1 MTDFLVKRCIKD
13 YKQVED
19 AQVRTA
25 YGTLSSIVG
34 IICNVIL
41 FCAKLLIGLLAGS
54 ISVMADAFNNLS
66 DAASSIVGL
75 VGVKMAEKP
84 ADKDHPFGHGR
95 IEYISAFIVAF
106 IVIQVGFSLFKT
118 SVGKIF
124 HPEDMTF
131 SWIAIVILI
140 LSIGVKL
147 WLALFNRKLGKRINS
162 KVLLATST
170 DALGDVIATS
180 STILSMA
187 VYGILSVNIDGIV
200 GIAVSLV
207 VMYAGLNIA
216 KDTLA
221 PLIGEAIDPKLYRE
235 ITNFVESFDGIEGT
249 HDLIIHNYGPSRSMA
264 SIHAEVPNDVD
275 IEVSHEIID
284 RIEREAG
291 RRFGM
296 LLVIHMDPIET
307 HDQRV
312 QEFHQMVKEVLEE
325 LDSRLKFHDFRVV
338 YGKDH
343 VNLIFDLVVPREYN
357 EAVQETLKTKISAM
371 VRERDSRCECV
382 ITAENSFLAEE

>member
-1 MTDFLVKRCIKD
+1 MTDFLIKRCIKD
-13 YKQVED
+13 WKRVDD

-41 FCAKLLIGLLAGS
+41 FGAKFLIGFLAGS

-118 SVGKIF
+118 SLGKIF
-124 HPEDMTF
+124 HPDDMVF
-131 SWIAIVILI
+131 NWISIVIL
-140 LSIGVKL
+140 LMSIGVKL

-180 STILSMA
+180 STILSMV
-187 VYGILSVNIDGIV
+187 VYGILAVNIDGIV
-200 GIAVSLV
+200 GIAVSVV
-207 VMYAGLNIA
+207 VMFAGVNIA

-221 PLIGEAIDPKLYRE
+221 PLIGEAIDPKLYQE

-284 RIEREAG
+284 QIEREAG

-312 QEFHQMVKEVLEE
+312 RQFHQMVQSVLEE

-338 YGKDH
+338 YGKEH

-357 EAVQETLKTKISAM
+357 FAVQETLKTKISAM
-371 VRERDSRCECV
+371 VREKDPRCQCV
-382 ITAENSFLAEE
+382 ITAENSFVAEE

>member
-1 MTDFLVKRCIKD
+1 MTDFLIKRCIKD
-13 YKQVED
+13 WKRVDD

-41 FCAKLLIGLLAGS
+41 FGAKFLIGFLAGS

-118 SVGKIF
+118 SLGKIF
-124 HPEDMTF
+124 HPDDMAF
-131 SWIAIVILI
+131 NWISIVIL
-140 LSIGVKL
+140 LMSIGVKL

-180 STILSMA
+180 STILSMV
-187 VYGILSVNIDGIV
+187 VYGILAVNIDGIV
-200 GIAVSLV
+200 GIAVSVV
-207 VMYAGLNIA
+207 VMFAGVNIA

-221 PLIGEAIDPKLYRE
+221 PLIGEAIDPKLYQE

-284 RIEREAG
+284 QIEREAG

-312 QEFHQMVKEVLEE
+312 RQFHQMVQSVLEE
-325 LDSRLKFHDFRVV
+325 LDSRLKFHDFRVI
-338 YGKDH
+338 YGKEH

-357 EAVQETLKTKISAM
+357 FAVQETLKTKISAM
-371 VRERDSRCECV
+371 VREKDPRCQCV
-382 ITAENSFLAEE
+382 ITAENSFVAEE

>member
-1 MTDFLVKRCIKD
+1 MTDFLIKRCIKD
-13 YKQVED
+13 WKRVDD

-41 FCAKLLIGLLAGS
+41 FGAKFLIGFLAGS

-118 SVGKIF
+118 SLGKIF
-124 HPEDMTF
+124 HPDDMAF
-131 SWIAIVILI
+131 NWISIVIL
-140 LSIGVKL
+140 LMSIGVKL

-180 STILSMA
+180 STILSMV
-187 VYGILSVNIDGIV
+187 VYGILAVNIDGIV
-200 GIAVSLV
+200 GIAVSVV
-207 VMYAGLNIA
+207 VMFAGVNIA

-221 PLIGEAIDPKLYRE
+221 PLIGEAIDPKLYQE

-284 RIEREAG
+284 QIEREAG

-312 QEFHQMVKEVLEE
+312 RQFQQMVQSVLEE
-325 LDSRLKFHDFRVV
+325 FDSRLKFHDFRVI
-338 YGKDH
+338 YGKEH

-357 EAVQETLKTKISAM
+357 FAVQETLKTKISAM
-371 VRERDSRCECV
+371 VREKDPRCQCV
-382 ITAENSFLAEE
+382 ITAENSFVAEE

>member
-1 MTDFLVKRCIKD
+1 MTDFLIKRCIKD
-13 YKQVED
+13 WKRVDD

-41 FCAKLLIGLLAGS
+41 FGAKFLIGFLAGS

-75 VGVKMAEKP
+75 VGFHFSGMKP
-84 ADKDHPFGHGR
+84 DKDHPFGHGR

-118 SVGKIF
+118 SLGKIF
-124 HPEDMTF
+124 HPDDMAF
-131 SWIAIVILI
+131 NWISIVIL
-140 LSIGVKL
+140 LMSIGVKL

-180 STILSMA
+180 STILSMV
-187 VYGILSVNIDGIV
+187 VYGILAVNIDGIV
-200 GIAVSLV
+200 GIAVSVV
-207 VMYAGLNIA
+207 VMFAGVNIA

-221 PLIGEAIDPKLYRE
+221 PLIGEAIDPKLYQE

-284 RIEREAG
+284 QIEREAG

-312 QEFHQMVKEVLEE
+312 RQFHQMVQSVLEE

-338 YGKDH
+338 YGKEH

-357 EAVQETLKTKISAM
+357 FAVQETLKTKISAM
-371 VRERDSRCECV
+371 VREKDPRCQCV
-382 ITAENSFLAEE
+382 ITAENSFVAEE

>member
-1 MTDFLVKRCIKD
+1 MTDFLIKRCIKD
-13 YKQVED
+13 WKRVDD

-41 FCAKLLIGLLAGS
+41 FGAKFLIGFLAGS

-118 SVGKIF
+118 SLGKIF
-124 HPEDMTF
+124 HPDDMAF
-131 SWIAIVILI
+131 NWISIVIL
-140 LSIGVKL
+140 LMSIGVKL

-180 STILSMA
+180 STILSMV
-187 VYGILSVNIDGIV
+187 VYGILAVNIDEIV
-200 GIAVSLV
+200 GIAVSVV
-207 VMYAGLNIA
+207 VMFAGVNIA

-221 PLIGEAIDPKLYRE
+221 PLIGEAIDPKLYQE

-284 RIEREAG
+284 QIEREAG

-312 QEFHQMVKEVLEE
+312 RQFQQMVQSVLEE
-325 LDSRLKFHDFRVV
+325 LDSRLKFHDFRVI
-338 YGKDH
+338 YGKEH

-357 EAVQETLKTKISAM
+357 FAVQETLKTKISAM
-371 VRERDSRCECV
+371 VREKDPRCQCV
-382 ITAENSFLAEE
+382 ITAENSFVAEE

>member
-1 MTDFLVKRCIKD
+1 MTDFLIKRCIKD
-13 YKQVED
+13 WKRVDD

-41 FCAKLLIGLLAGS
+41 FGAKFLIGFLAGS

-118 SVGKIF
+118 SLGKIF
-124 HPEDMTF
+124 HPDDMAF
-131 SWIAIVILI
+131 NWISIVIL
-140 LSIGVKL
+140 LMSIGVKL

-180 STILSMA
+180 STILSMV
-187 VYGILSVNIDGIV
+187 VYGILAVNIDGIV
-200 GIAVSLV
+200 GIAVSVV
-207 VMYAGLNIA
+207 VMFAGVNIA

-221 PLIGEAIDPKLYRE
+221 PLIGEAIDPKLYQE

-275 IEVSHEIID
+275 IEVSHKIID
-284 RIEREAG
+284 QIEREAG

-312 QEFHQMVKEVLEE
+312 RQFHQMVQSVLEE

-338 YGKDH
+338 YGKEH

-357 EAVQETLKTKISAM
+357 FAVQETLKTKISAM
-371 VRERDSRCECV
+371 VREKDPRCQCV
-382 ITAENSFLAEE
+382 ITAENSFVAEE

>member
-1 MTDFLVKRCIKD
+1 MTDFLIKRCIKD
-13 YKQVED
+13 WKRVDD

-41 FCAKLLIGLLAGS
+41 FGAKFLIGFLAGS

-118 SVGKIF
+118 SLGKIF
-124 HPEDMTF
+124 HPDDMAF
-131 SWIAIVILI
+131 NWISIVIL
-140 LSIGVKL
+140 LMSIGVKL

-180 STILSMA
+180 STILSMV
-187 VYGILSVNIDGIV
+187 VYGILAVNIDGIV
-200 GIAVSLV
+200 GIAVSVV
-207 VMYAGLNIA
+207 VMFAGVNIA

-221 PLIGEAIDPKLYRE
+221 PLIGEAIDPKLYQE

-275 IEVSHEIID
+275 IELSHEIID
-284 RIEREAG
+284 QIEREAG

-312 QEFHQMVKEVLEE
+312 RQFQQMVQSVLEE

-338 YGKDH
+338 YGKEH

-357 EAVQETLKTKISAM
+357 FAVQETLKTKISAM
-371 VRERDSRCECV
+371 VREKDPRCQCV
-382 ITAENSFLAEE
+382 ITAENSFVAEE

>member
-1 MTDFLVKRCIKD
+1 MTDFLIKRCIKD
-13 YKQVED
+13 WKRVDD

-41 FCAKLLIGLLAGS
+41 FGAKFLIGFLAGS

-118 SVGKIF
+118 SLGKIF
-124 HPEDMTF
+124 HPDDMAF
-131 SWIAIVILI
+131 NWISIVIL
-140 LSIGVKL
+140 LMSIGVKL

-180 STILSMA
+180 STILSMV
-187 VYGILSVNIDGIV
+187 VYGILAVNIDGIV
-200 GIAVSLV
+200 GIAVSVV
-207 VMYAGLNIA
+207 VMFAGVNIA

-221 PLIGEAIDPKLYRE
+221 PLIGEAIDPKLYQE

-284 RIEREAG
+284 QIEREAG

-312 QEFHQMVKEVLEE
+312 RQFQQMVQSVLEE
-325 LDSRLKFHDFRVV
+325 LDSRLKFHDFRVI
-338 YGKDH
+338 YGKEH

-357 EAVQETLKTKISAM
+357 FAVQETLKTKISAM
-371 VRERDSRCECV
+371 VREKDPECQCV
-382 ITAENSFLAEE
+382 ITAENSFVAEE

>member
-1 MTDFLVKRCIKD
+1 MTDFLVKLWIPD
-13 YKQVED
+13 WENTED
-19 AQVRTA
+19 PQVRTR
-25 YGTLSSIVG
+25 YGMLSGIVG
-34 IICNVIL
+34 IVCNLML
-41 FCAKLLIGLLAGS
+41 FAAKISIGLLVNS

-66 DAASSIVGL
+66 DAASSIIGFVGARM
-75 VGVKMAEKP
+75 VGKP
-84 ADKDHPFGHGR
+84 ADDDHPFGHGR

-118 SVGKIF
+118 SLGKIF
-124 HPEDMTF
+124 HPDDMAF
-131 SWIAIVILI
+131 NWISIVIL
-140 LSIGVKL
+140 LMSIGVKL

-180 STILSMA
+180 STILSMV
-187 VYGILSVNIDGIV
+187 VYGILAVNIDGIV
-200 GIAVSLV
+200 GIAVSVV
-207 VMYAGLNIA
+207 VMFAGVNIA

-221 PLIGEAIDPKLYRE
+221 PLIGEAIDPKLYQE

-284 RIEREAG
+284 QIEREAG

-296 LLVIHMDPIET
+296 LLVIHMD

-312 QEFHQMVKEVLEE
+312 RQFHQMVQSVLEE
-325 LDSRLKFHDFRVV
+325 LDSRLKFHDFRVI
-338 YGKDH
+338 YGKEH

-357 EAVQETLKTKISAM
+357 FAVQETLKTKISAM
-371 VRERDSRCECV
+371 VREKDPRCQCV
-382 ITAENSFLAEE
+382 ITAENSFVAEE

>member
-1 MTDFLVKRCIKD
+1 MTDFLIKRCIKD
-13 YKQVED
+13 WKRVDD

-41 FCAKLLIGLLAGS
+41 FGAKFLIGFLAGS

-66 DAASSIVGL
+66 GAASSIVGL

-118 SVGKIF
+118 SLGKIF
-124 HPEDMTF
+124 HPDDMAF
-131 SWIAIVILI
+131 NWISIVIL
-140 LSIGVKL
+140 LMSIGVKL

-180 STILSMA
+180 STILSMV
-187 VYGILSVNIDGIV
+187 VYGILAVNIDGIV
-200 GIAVSLV
+200 GIAVSVV
-207 VMYAGLNIA
+207 VMFAGVNIA

-221 PLIGEAIDPKLYRE
+221 PLIGEAIDPKLYQE

-284 RIEREAG
+284 QIEREAG

-312 QEFHQMVKEVLEE
+312 RQFQQMVQSVLEE

-338 YGKDH
+338 YGKEH

-357 EAVQETLKTKISAM
+357 FAVQETLKTKISAM
-371 VRERDSRCECV
+371 VREKDPRCQCV
-382 ITAENSFLAEE
+382 ITAENSFVAEE

>member
-1 MTDFLVKRCIKD
+1 MTDFLIKRCIKD
-13 YKQVED
+13 WKRVDD

-41 FCAKLLIGLLAGS
+41 FGAKFLIGFLAGS

-118 SVGKIF
+118 SLGKIF
-124 HPEDMTF
+124 HPDDMAF
-131 SWIAIVILI
+131 NWISIVIL
-140 LSIGVKL
+140 LMSIGVKL

-180 STILSMA
+180 STILSMV
-187 VYGILSVNIDGIV
+187 VYGILAVNIDGIV
-200 GIAVSLV
+200 GIAVSVV
-207 VMYAGLNIA
+207 VMFAGVNIA

-221 PLIGEAIDPKLYRE
+221 PLIGEAIDPKLYQE

-264 SIHAEVPNDVD
+264 SSHAEVPNDVD

-284 RIEREAG
+284 QIEREAG

-312 QEFHQMVKEVLEE
+312 RQFQQMVQSVLEE
-325 LDSRLKFHDFRVV
+325 LDSRLKFHDFRVI
-338 YGKDH
+338 YGKEH

-357 EAVQETLKTKISAM
+357 FAVQETLKTKISAM
-371 VRERDSRCECV
+371 VREKDPRCQCV
-382 ITAENSFLAEE
+382 ITAENSFVAEE

>member
-1 MTDFLVKRCIKD
+1 MTDFLIKRCIKD
-13 YKQVED
+13 WKRVDD

-41 FCAKLLIGLLAGS
+41 FGAKFLIGFLAGS

-118 SVGKIF
+118 SLGKIF
-124 HPEDMTF
+124 HPDDMAF
-131 SWIAIVILI
+131 NWISIVIL
-140 LSIGVKL
+140 LMSIGVKL
-147 WLALFNRKLGKRINS
+147 WLALFNRKLGKRIYS

-180 STILSMA
+180 STILSMV
-187 VYGILSVNIDGIV
+187 VYGILAVNIDGIV
-200 GIAVSLV
+200 GIAVSVV
-207 VMYAGLNIA
+207 VMFAGVNIA

-221 PLIGEAIDPKLYRE
+221 PLIGEAIDPKLYQE

-284 RIEREAG
+284 QIEREAG

-312 QEFHQMVKEVLEE
+312 RQFQQMVQSVLEE
-325 LDSRLKFHDFRVV
+325 LDSRLKFHDFRVI
-338 YGKDH
+338 YGKEH

-357 EAVQETLKTKISAM
+357 FAVQETLKTKISAM
-371 VRERDSRCECV
+371 VREKDPRCQCV
-382 ITAENSFLAEE
+382 ITAENSFVAEE

>member
-1 MTDFLVKRCIKD
+1 MTDFLIKRCIKD
-13 YKQVED
+13 WKRVDD

-41 FCAKLLIGLLAGS
+41 FGAKFLIGFLAGS

-66 DAASSIVGL
+66 DAASSMVGL

-118 SVGKIF
+118 SLGKIF
-124 HPEDMTF
+124 HPDDMAF
-131 SWIAIVILI
+131 NWISIVIL
-140 LSIGVKL
+140 LMSIGVKL

-180 STILSMA
+180 STILSMV
-187 VYGILSVNIDGIV
+187 VYGILAVNIDGIV
-200 GIAVSLV
+200 GIAVSVV
-207 VMYAGLNIA
+207 VMFAGVNIA

-221 PLIGEAIDPKLYRE
+221 PLIGEAIDPKLYQE

-284 RIEREAG
+284 QIEREAG

-312 QEFHQMVKEVLEE
+312 RQFHQMVQSVLEE

-338 YGKDH
+338 YGKEH

-357 EAVQETLKTKISAM
+357 FAVQETLKTKISAM
-371 VRERDSRCECV
+371 VREKDPRCQCV
-382 ITAENSFLAEE
+382 ITAENSFVAEE

>member
-1 MTDFLVKRCIKD
+1 MTDFLIKRCIKD
-13 YKQVED
+13 WKRVDD

-41 FCAKLLIGLLAGS
+41 FGAKFLIGFLAGS

-118 SVGKIF
+118 SLGKIF
-124 HPEDMTF
+124 HPDDMAF
-131 SWIAIVILI
+131 NWISIVIL
-140 LSIGVKL
+140 LMSIGVKL

-180 STILSMA
+180 STILSMV
-187 VYGILSVNIDGIV
+187 VYGILAVNIDGIV
-200 GIAVSLV
+200 GIAVSVV
-207 VMYAGLNIA
+207 VMFAGVNIA

-221 PLIGEAIDPKLYRE
+221 PLIGEAIDPKLYQE

-284 RIEREAG
+284 QIEREAG

-312 QEFHQMVKEVLEE
+312 RQFQQMVQSVLEE
-325 LDSRLKFHDFRVV
+325 LDSRLKFHDFRVI
-338 YGKDH
+338 YGKEH

-357 EAVQETLKTKISAM
+357 FAVQETLKTKISAM
-371 VRERDSRCECV
+371 VREKDPRCQCV
-382 ITAENSFLAEE
+382 ITAENSFVAEE

>member
-1 MTDFLVKRCIKD
+1 MTDFLIKRCIKD
-13 YKQVED
+13 WKRVDD

-41 FCAKLLIGLLAGS
+41 FGAKFLIGFLAGS

-118 SVGKIF
+118 SLRKIF
-124 HPEDMTF
+124 HPDDMAF
-131 SWIAIVILI
+131 NWISIVFL
-140 LSIGVKL
+140 LMSIGVKL

-180 STILSMA
+180 STILSMV
-187 VYGILSVNIDGIV
+187 VYGILAVNIDGIV
-200 GIAVSLV
+200 GIAVSVV
-207 VMYAGLNIA
+207 VMFAGVNIA

-221 PLIGEAIDPKLYRE
+221 PLIGEAIDPKLYQE

-284 RIEREAG
+284 QIEREAG

-312 QEFHQMVKEVLEE
+312 RQFHQMVQSVLEE

-338 YGKDH
+338 YGKEH

-357 EAVQETLKTKISAM
+357 FAVQETLKTKISAM
-371 VRERDSRCECV
+371 VREKDPRCQCV
-382 ITAENSFLAEE
+382 ITAENSFVAEE

>member
-1 MTDFLVKRCIKD
+1 MTEFLVKHCIKD
-13 YKQVED
+13 YEHVEE

-41 FCAKLLIGLLAGS
+41 FGVKLLIGLMAGS

-124 HPEDMTF
+124 HPEDMAF
-131 SWIAIVILI
+131 SWIAIVILV

-147 WLALFNRKLGKRINS
+147 WLALFNRRLGKRINS

-180 STILSMA
+180 STILSIV
-187 VYGILSVNIDGIV
+187 VYGILAVNIDGII
-200 GIAVSLV
+200 GIAVSVV
-207 VMYAGLNIA
+207 VMYAGFNIA

-307 HDQRV
+307 HDKRV
-312 QEFHQMVKEVLEE
+312 QEFHQMVKGVLDE

-338 YGKDH
+338 YGKNH

-371 VRERDSRCECV
+371 VREKDPRCECV
-382 ITAENSFLAEE
+382 ITAENSFIAEE

>member
-1 MTDFLVKRCIKD
+1 MTDFLIKRCIKD
-13 YKQVED
+13 WKRVDD

-41 FCAKLLIGLLAGS
+41 FGAKFLIGFLAGS

-118 SVGKIF
+118 SLGKIF
-124 HPEDMTF
+124 HPDDMAF
-131 SWIAIVILI
+131 NWISIVIL
-140 LSIGVKL
+140 LMSIGVKL

-180 STILSMA
+180 STILSMV
-187 VYGILSVNIDGIV
+187 VYGILAVNIDGIV
-200 GIAVSLV
+200 GIAVSVV
-207 VMYAGLNIA
+207 VMFAGVNIA

-221 PLIGEAIDPKLYRE
+221 PLIGEAIDPKLYQE

-284 RIEREAG
+284 QIEREAG
-291 RRFGM
+291 RRFGTSE
-296 LLVIHMDPIET
+296 IG
-307 HDQRV
+307 RA
-312 QEFHQMVKEVLEE
+312 
-325 LDSRLKFHDFRVV
+325 
-338 YGKDH
+338 H
-343 VNLIFDLVVPREYN
+343 V
-357 EAVQETLKTKISAM
+357 
-371 VRERDSRCECV
+371 
-382 ITAENSFLAEE
+382 

>member
-1 MTDFLVKRCIKD
+1 MTDFLIKRCIKD
-13 YKQVED
+13 WKRVDD

-41 FCAKLLIGLLAGS
+41 FGAKFLIGFLAGS
-54 ISVMADAFNNLS
+54 ISVMADAFINLS

-118 SVGKIF
+118 SLGKIF
-124 HPEDMTF
+124 HPDDMAF
-131 SWIAIVILI
+131 NWISIVIL
-140 LSIGVKL
+140 LMSIGVKL

-180 STILSMA
+180 STILSMV
-187 VYGILSVNIDGIV
+187 VYGILAVNIDGIV
-200 GIAVSLV
+200 GIAVSVV
-207 VMYAGLNIA
+207 VMFAGVNIA

-221 PLIGEAIDPKLYRE
+221 PLIGEAIDPKLYQE

-284 RIEREAG
+284 QIEREAG

-312 QEFHQMVKEVLEE
+312 RQFQQMVQSVLEE
-325 LDSRLKFHDFRVV
+325 LDSRLKFHDFRVI
-338 YGKDH
+338 YGKEH

-357 EAVQETLKTKISAM
+357 FAVQETLKTKISAM
-371 VRERDSRCECV
+371 VREKDPRCQCV
-382 ITAENSFLAEE
+382 ITAENSFVAEE

>member
-1 MTDFLVKRCIKD
+1 MTDFLIKRCIKD
-13 YKQVED
+13 WKRVDD

-41 FCAKLLIGLLAGS
+41 FGAKFLIGFLAGS

-118 SVGKIF
+118 SLGKIF
-124 HPEDMTF
+124 HPDDMAF
-131 SWIAIVILI
+131 NWISIVIL
-140 LSIGVKL
+140 LMSIGVKL

-180 STILSMA
+180 STILSMV
-187 VYGILSVNIDGIV
+187 VYGILAVNIDGIV
-200 GIAVSLV
+200 GIAVSVV
-207 VMYAGLNIA
+207 VMFAGVNIA

-221 PLIGEAIDPKLYRE
+221 PLIGEAIDPKLYQE

-249 HDLIIHNYGPSRSMA
+249 HDLIIHKYGPSRSMA

-284 RIEREAG
+284 QIEREAG

-312 QEFHQMVKEVLEE
+312 RQFQQMVQSVLEE

-338 YGKDH
+338 YGKEH

-357 EAVQETLKTKISAM
+357 FAVQETLKTKISAM
-371 VRERDSRCECV
+371 VREKDPRCQCV
-382 ITAENSFLAEE
+382 ITAENSFVAEE

>member
-1 MTDFLVKRCIKD
+1 MTDFLIKRCIKD
-13 YKQVED
+13 WKRVDD

-41 FCAKLLIGLLAGS
+41 FGAKFLIGFLAGS

-118 SVGKIF
+118 SLGKIF
-124 HPEDMTF
+124 HPDDMAF
-131 SWIAIVILI
+131 NWISIVIL
-140 LSIGVKL
+140 LMSIGVKL

-180 STILSMA
+180 STILSMV
-187 VYGILSVNIDGIV
+187 VYGILAVNIDGIV
-200 GIAVSLV
+200 GIAVSVV
-207 VMYAGLNIA
+207 VMFAGVNIA

-221 PLIGEAIDPKLYRE
+221 PLIGEAIDPKLYQE

-284 RIEREAG
+284 QIEREAG

-312 QEFHQMVKEVLEE
+312 RQFQQMVQSVLEE

-338 YGKDH
+338 YGKEH

-357 EAVQETLKTKISAM
+357 FAVQETLKTKISAM
-371 VRERDSRCECV
+371 VREKDPRCQCV
-382 ITAENSFLAEE
+382 ITAENSFVAEE

>member
-1 MTDFLVKRCIKD
+1 MTDFLVKHWVKN
-13 YKQVED
+13 YGQVED

-34 IICNVIL
+34 IVCNVIL
-41 FCAKLLIGLLAGS
+41 FGGKLLIGLLAGS

-66 DAASSIVGL
+66 DAASSIIGL

-124 HPEDMTF
+124 NPDDMTF
-131 SWIAIVILI
+131 RWISVGILVM
-140 LSIGVKL
+140 SIGVKL
-147 WLALFNRKLGKRINS
+147 WLSLFNRKLGKRINS
-162 KVLLATST
+162 KVLLATSA
-170 DALGDVIATS
+170 DALGDVVATS
-180 STILSMA
+180 ATILSMGI
-187 VYGILSVNIDGIV
+187 YGVLGVNIDGIV
-200 GIAVSLV
+200 GIAVSIV
-207 VMYAGLNIA
+207 VMLAGVNIA

-221 PLIGEAIDPKLYRE
+221 PLIGEAIDPKQYRE
-235 ITNFVESFDGIEGT
+235 ITEFVESFDGIVGT

-275 IEVSHEIID
+275 IEASHEIID
-284 RIEREAG
+284 QIEREAG

-312 QEFHQMVKEVLEE
+312 RELRKMVAEILEN
-325 LDSRLKFHDFRVV
+325 LDSRLMFHDFRVV
-338 YGKDH
+338 YGREH

-357 EAVQETLKTKISAM
+357 LGVQETLKMKISSM
-371 VRERDSRCECV
+371 VQEKDHRCQCI
-382 ITAENSFLAEE
+382 ITAENSFVAEE

>member
-1 MTDFLVKRCIKD
+1 MTDFLIKRCIKD
-13 YKQVED
+13 WKRVDD

-41 FCAKLLIGLLAGS
+41 FGAKFLIGFLAGS

-118 SVGKIF
+118 SLGKIF
-124 HPEDMTF
+124 HPDDMVF
-131 SWIAIVILI
+131 NWISIVIL
-140 LSIGVKL
+140 LMSIGVKL

-180 STILSMA
+180 STILSMV
-187 VYGILSVNIDGIV
+187 VYGILAVNIDGIV
-200 GIAVSLV
+200 GIAVSVV
-207 VMYAGLNIA
+207 VMFAGVNIA

-221 PLIGEAIDPKLYRE
+221 PLIGEAIDPKLYQE

-284 RIEREAG
+284 QIEREAG

-312 QEFHQMVKEVLEE
+312 RQFHQMVQSVLEE
-325 LDSRLKFHDFRVV
+325 LDSRLKFHDFRVI
-338 YGKDH
+338 YGKEH

-357 EAVQETLKTKISAM
+357 FAVQETLKTKISAM
-371 VRERDSRCECV
+371 VREKDPRCQCV
-382 ITAENSFLAEE
+382 ITAENSFVAEE

>member
-1 MTDFLVKRCIKD
+1 MTDFLIKRCIKD
-13 YKQVED
+13 WKRVDD

-25 YGTLSSIVG
+25 YGSLSSIVG

-41 FCAKLLIGLLAGS
+41 FGAKFLIGFLAGS

-118 SVGKIF
+118 SLGKIF
-124 HPEDMTF
+124 HPDDMAF
-131 SWIAIVILI
+131 NWISIVIL
-140 LSIGVKL
+140 LMSIGVKL

-180 STILSMA
+180 STILSMV
-187 VYGILSVNIDGIV
+187 VYGILAVNIDGIV
-200 GIAVSLV
+200 GIAVSVV
-207 VMYAGLNIA
+207 VMFAGVNIA

-221 PLIGEAIDPKLYRE
+221 PLIGEAIDPKLYQE

-284 RIEREAG
+284 QIEREAG

-312 QEFHQMVKEVLEE
+312 RQFHQMVQSVLEE

-338 YGKDH
+338 YGKEH

-357 EAVQETLKTKISAM
+357 FAVQETLKTKISAM
-371 VRERDSRCECV
+371 VREKDPRCQCV
-382 ITAENSFLAEE
+382 ITAENSFVAEE

>member
-1 MTDFLVKRCIKD
+1 MTDFLIKRCIKD
-13 YKQVED
+13 WKRVDD

-41 FCAKLLIGLLAGS
+41 FGAKFLIGFLAGS

-118 SVGKIF
+118 SLGKIF
-124 HPEDMTF
+124 HPDDMAF
-131 SWIAIVILI
+131 NWISIVIL
-140 LSIGVKL
+140 LMSIGVKL

-180 STILSMA
+180 STILSMV
-187 VYGILSVNIDGIV
+187 VYGILAVNIDGIV
-200 GIAVSLV
+200 GIAVSV
-207 VMYAGLNIA
+207 VIMFAGVNIA

-221 PLIGEAIDPKLYRE
+221 PLIGEAIDPKLYQE

-284 RIEREAG
+284 QIEREAG

-312 QEFHQMVKEVLEE
+312 RQFHQMVQSVLEE

-338 YGKDH
+338 YGKEH

-357 EAVQETLKTKISAM
+357 FAVQETLKTKISAM
-371 VRERDSRCECV
+371 VREKDPRCQCV
-382 ITAENSFLAEE
+382 ITAENSFVAEE

>member
-1 MTDFLVKRCIKD
+1 MTNFLVKRWIKN
-13 YKQVED
+13 YEQVED

-34 IICNVIL
+34 IVCNVIL
-41 FCAKLLIGLLAGS
+41 FGAKLLIGLLAGS

-75 VGVKMAEKP
+75 VGVRMAEKP

-106 IVIQVGFSLFKT
+106 FVIQVGFSLFKT

-124 HPEDMTF
+124 SPDDMAF
-131 SWIAIVILI
+131 SWISILI
-140 LSIGVKL
+140 LGLSIGVKL
-147 WLALFNRKLGKRINS
+147 WLSLFNRKLGKRINS

-170 DALGDVIATS
+170 DALGDVVATS
-180 STILSMA
+180 STIFSMV
-187 VYGILSVNIDGIV
+187 VYGVLAVNIDGIV
-200 GIAVSLV
+200 GIAVSVV
-207 VMYAGLNIA
+207 VMLAGINIA

-235 ITNFVESFDGIEGT
+235 ISDFVEGFDGIVGT

-275 IEVSHEIID
+275 IEDSHETID

-291 RRFGM
+291 RKFGI
-296 LLVIHMDPIET
+296 LLVIHMDPVET
-307 HDQRV
+307 HDKRV
-312 QEFHQMVKEVLEE
+312 QEFKEMVAGVLAD

-338 YGKDH
+338 YGKNH
-343 VNLIFDLVVPREYN
+343 INLIFDLVVPREYN

-371 VRERDSRCECV
+371 VREKDSRCDCV
-382 ITAENSFLAEE
+382 ITAENSFMAEE

>member
-1 MTDFLVKRCIKD
+1 MTDFLIKRCIKD
-13 YKQVED
+13 WKRVDD

-41 FCAKLLIGLLAGS
+41 FGAKFLIGFLAGS

-118 SVGKIF
+118 SLGKIF
-124 HPEDMTF
+124 HPDDMAF
-131 SWIAIVILI
+131 NWISIVIL
-140 LSIGVKL
+140 LMSIGVKL
-147 WLALFNRKLGKRINS
+147 WLALFNRKLGKRMNS

-180 STILSMA
+180 STILSMV
-187 VYGILSVNIDGIV
+187 VYGILAVNIDGIV
-200 GIAVSLV
+200 GIAVSVV
-207 VMYAGLNIA
+207 VMFAGVNIA

-221 PLIGEAIDPKLYRE
+221 PLIGEAIDPKLYQE

-284 RIEREAG
+284 QIEREAG

-312 QEFHQMVKEVLEE
+312 RQFHQMVQSVLEE

-338 YGKDH
+338 YGKEH

-357 EAVQETLKTKISAM
+357 FAVQETLKTKISAM
-371 VRERDSRCECV
+371 VREKDPRCQCV
-382 ITAENSFLAEE
+382 ITAENSFVAEE